1 MCGIFGF
8 VANEKSNL
16 NKEDIEFLMPLLIKL
31 SERRGREASGIAV
44 SSNGR
49 ISIYK
54 EATGPSAMLNAPGL
68 KEFMG
73 SYLSFSGRSKRLIFP
88 VAAVGNTR
96 LVTNGSQAI
105 PENNQPINAEHV
117 VGVHNGIITND
128 TQLLSRYPDIRKE
141 SVSYSESDT
150 RVFLGLID
158 KYLSE
163 TGDIAPAVM
172 KSYKEI
178 EGAASIALLCDNLPV
193 VALATNTGS
202 LYYTWAEDQG
212 FFVFASEEF
221 MLKQFLVK
229 SRLQKKW
236 TFEVVKQLKPFS
248 GAVVRF
254 EDISPEIFMFNQEKD
269 NCPHISDSK
278 KSYDILDTSSRDK
291 ELRRCTRCVLPETY
305 PFISFDSEG
314 VCNYCRKY
322 QKQVFHG
329 REALEEILARHR
341 SKDGQP
347 DCIVGLS
354 GGRDSSYGLHVL
366 KREFK
371 MNPIAYTYDWAL
383 VTNLSRRN
391 QAKITGRLG
400 VEHMIRAADIHTK
413 RRYIRKNIYAWLK
426 RPSLGMVPI
435 FMAGDKMFYYYGRQ
449 LRKETGINLTIFS
462 AGQQIEQMEFKIGF
476 CGIDQN
482 LINNTRLY
490 HYDFLV
496 KMRLAMWYAKEYLL
510 NPAYL
515 NESLLDSAFAFYS
528 SFINKDDYVY
538 LYHYVPWDEKVI
550 ERTLKEEYGW
560 EADEKYGKNQW
571 RMGDGHTAFIDY
583 IYHTVAG
590 FSEFDNFRSN
600 QIREG
605 LLTRQEAVKLLEE
618 DNKPRIEMLQ
628 AFSQLIGFNLEEV
641 LLKINSIP
649 KLYDKGKIR

>member
-8 VANEKSNL
+8 VGNEKSDL
-16 NKEDIEFLMPLLIKL
+16 SKEDIEFLMPLLIKL

-49 ISIYK
+49 ISIHK
-54 EATGPSAMLNAPGL
+54 EATGPSAMLNAPSFR
-68 KEFMG
+68 EFMD
-73 SYLSFSGRSKRLIFP
+73 SCLSFSAGSGRLVFP
-88 VAAVGNTR
+88 IAAVGNTR

-105 PENNQPINAEHV
+105 PENNQPISAEHI

-150 RVFLGLID
+150 RVFLGLINR
-158 KYLSE
+158 YLNE
-163 TGDIAPAVM
+163 TEDITSAVI

-178 EGAASIALLCDNLPV
+178 EGAASVALLCDNLPV

-202 LYYTWAEDQG
+202 LFYALAEAKG

-221 MLKQFLVK
+221 ILKQFLAK
-229 SRLQKKW
+229 SGLQKKW
-236 TFEVVKQLKPFS
+236 AFGGVKQLKPFS
-248 GAVVRF
+248 CAVVRF
-254 EDISPEIFMFNQEKD
+254 EDVLPGIAMFNQEKGGYSRLPAR
-269 NCPHISDSK
+269 NK
-278 KSYDILDTSSRDK
+278 NYDILDDSSRDK
-291 ELRRCTRCVLPETY
+291 ELRRCAKCVLPETY

-314 VCNYCRKY
+314 VCNYCGKY

-329 REALEEILARHR
+329 REALEEILARYR
-341 SKDGQP
+341 SKDGRP

-354 GGRDSSYGLHVL
+354 GGRDSSYGLHIL

-400 VEHMIRAADIHTK
+400 VEHLIRAADIHTK

-435 FMAGDKMFYYYGRQ
+435 FMAGDKMFYYYGSQ
-449 LRKETGINLTIFS
+449 LRKETGINLTVFS
-462 AGQQIEQMEFKIGF
+462 AGQQLEQMEFKIGF

-482 LINNTRLY
+482 LTNNTRLY

-496 KMRLAMWYAKEYLL
+496 KTRLAMWYAKEFLL

-515 NESLLDSAFAFYS
+515 NESLLDNAFAFYS

-550 ERTLKEEYGW
+550 ERTLKEEYAW

-605 LLTRQEAVKLLEE
+605 LLTRQEALKLLEE

-628 AFSQLIGFNLEEV
+628 SFSQLIGFNLEEV

-649 KLYDKGKIR
+649 KLYDKRKIR